1 MALSSREASS
11 PSVNLHIADVK
22 VADGKA
28 FVGYNNTTNNTYN
41 TYKGYYASIL
51 ASHYIVLQI

>member
-1 MALSSREASS
+1 MALSSREESS
-11 PSVNLHIADVK
+11 PSIDLHIAGVK

-41 TYKGYYASIL
+41 TKGYHASIL
-51 ASHYIVLQI
+51 ASYYIELQI